1 MNQQNKI
8 YYHPHGNP
16 IPQFINT
23 PQVINYGYQQPH
35 GLDNHPYV
43 YNTVQQ
49 GQSIYYEQRSGL
61 NGQKVVIDQGGVQ
74 NIPKM
79 HGQQVVIDQGG
90 VQNIP
95 NQQSYVEKNQRHV
108 VQGGQNLQNFYPVQN
123 LQTGGQNFQNFQT
136 IQNLQTTQPII
147 VEKVQKKQFIVE
159 QPFITREVY
168 YQNNVQPFVFQQHI
182 ESLPGS
188 PSKLRRSRSLTMAEN
203 ENLMYRSQ
211 VIEGIKRST
220 LENSNIVQ
228 IPDKSG
234 ILDEQILALDKQNAT
249 FRQELEKYHKENHE
263 LNNKVK
269 KLEFI
274 IQDYEQRI
282 RSSAEGQNQVYIQ
295 EIEKYT
301 AIVSTFE
308 SQFSLFTQ
316 EIEKF
321 KSQNSLLTQERERL
335 TGSLRK
341 KDEEI
346 SILHQELRRKDEEIS
361 ILHKESRQKE
371 DFKADFDKISGFLSS
386 KIRETEDCKSKL
398 SEKDAI
404 FSEIENKMQIL
415 MDEVERLNSLLKKKV
430 EEVNFLNI
438 KITET
443 QSYSRESFE
452 KNEILSR
459 ERDRLTLIIRENN
472 KELETWRSQ
481 YSGFSGITLK
491 VQDLLLTV
499 VLLSSEVESLRM
511 RIAGSEKQV
520 EELRRS
526 QVLKSLEGV

>member
-1 MNQQNKI
+1 MEPNKI
-8 YYHPHGNP
+8 YYHPHGHP
-16 IPQFINT
+16 IPQNFNP
-23 PQVINYGYQQPH
+23 PQGINYGYPQPH
-35 GLDNHPYV
+35 VLDNKPYL
-43 YNTVQQ
+43 YNTIQQ
-49 GQSIYYEQRSGL
+49 GQTIYYEQRPPNL
-61 NGQKVVIDQGGVQ
+61 HGQKVVIDQGGL
-74 NIPKM
+74 
-79 HGQQVVIDQGG
+79 
-90 VQNIP
+90 QNIP
-95 NQQSYVEKNQRHV
+95 NQQLYVEKNQRQF
-108 VQGGQNLQNFYPVQN
+108 VQGGQNLQNFHPVQN
-123 LQTGGQNFQNFQT
+123 LQTQHVVVQGGQNLQNFQT

-147 VEKVQKKQFIVE
+147 VEKVQKKQFLVE
-159 QPFITREVY
+159 QPVITRELY
-168 YQNNVQPFVFQQHI
+168 YQNNLQPFVFQQHI

-203 ENLMYRSQ
+203 ENLIYHSQ
-211 VIEGIKRST
+211 LIESSIKRST

-228 IPDKSG
+228 MPDKGG
-234 ILDEQILALDKQNAT
+234 IQDEKIFALEKQNAT
-249 FRQELEKYHKENHE
+249 FQQELEKYYKENSE
-263 LNNKVK
+263 LKKKVS

-274 IQDYEQRI
+274 IQDYENRM

-308 SQFSLFTQ
+308 SQFSFLTQ
-316 EIEKF
+316 DIEKL
-321 KSQNSLLTQERERL
+321 KSQNSLLTQECERL
-335 TGSLRK
+335 TNFLRK

-346 SILHQELRRKDEEIS
+346 SVLHQELRKKDEKIS
-361 ILHKESRQKE
+361 ILHKESE
-371 DFKADFDKISGFLSS
+371 EFKADLDKISGFLSA

-398 SEKDAI
+398 AEKDAI
-404 FSEIENKMQIL
+404 FNENESKMQIL

-438 KITET
+438 KINEA
-443 QSYSRESFE
+443 QSFSREPFE

-459 ERDRLTLIIRENN
+459 EIDRLNLIIRENN

-526 QVLKSLEGV
+526 QVLKSLERV